1 MQSDKL
7 VLAVAD
13 DDPTTLKILVEKL
26 QAVFL
31 EKGVMV
37 DIHDY
42 ALLPNLE
49 HDLPLIS
56 FDLLFLDIEMPLLD
70 GISFGKRLR
79 EENNEVSLIYVSNR
93 EDKVF
98 DAFESHP
105 FGFIRKSN
113 FALDVEK
120 VVSSYL
126 DYRAKKEPKKMV
138 ISNEGKQETIPFD
151 KVTYIEASRRN
162 QLVHLDGE
170 KEAKVLSST
179 MEKIAA
185 DLEEYGFL
193 SCYKGIVVN
202 YRYIARIEEDVIL
215 LNDGSRVPL
224 SRRKASEL
232 KKHYLELVKAHSG
245 LIY

>member
-7 VLAVAD
+7 ILAVAD

-56 FDLLFLDIEMPLLD
+56 FDLLFLDIEMPFLD

-98 DAFESHP
+98 DAFEEPS
-105 FGFIRKSN
+105 FWLYSQEQF
-113 FALDVEK
+113 
-120 VVSSYL
+120 
-126 DYRAKKEPKKMV
+126 RA
-138 ISNEGKQETIPFD
+138 
-151 KVTYIEASRRN
+151 
-162 QLVHLDGE
+162 
-170 KEAKVLSST
+170 
-179 MEKIAA
+179 
-185 DLEEYGFL
+185 
-193 SCYKGIVVN
+193 
-202 YRYIARIEEDVIL
+202 
-215 LNDGSRVPL
+215 
-224 SRRKASEL
+224 
-232 KKHYLELVKAHSG
+232 
-245 LIY
+245 